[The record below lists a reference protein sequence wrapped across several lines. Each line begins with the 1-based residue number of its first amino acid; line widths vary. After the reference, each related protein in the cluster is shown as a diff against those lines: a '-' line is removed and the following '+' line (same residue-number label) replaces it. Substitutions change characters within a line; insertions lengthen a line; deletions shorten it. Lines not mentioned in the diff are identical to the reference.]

1 MIGLGLKIQVNQAI
15 GEVSTLLSAL
25 QSRAAYFHSGRDK
38 SPDIAAG
45 QDTFQGRRT
54 VERRWF

>member
-25 QSRAAYFHSGRDK
+25 QSRAVYFENASGTTQILDE
-38 SPDIAAG
+38 
-45 QDTFQGRRT
+45 F
-54 VERRWF
+54 ERCSI